1 MNNKNSN
8 TIYEELVKTVVEHQ
22 KQIIGPIAL
31 MQAKT
36 VAGIKFNGNNIVF
49 TSKDPK
55 EALGLL
61 VKSYADL
68 FGKASIELSKEAVYN
83 MNPPKNLLPKVLL

>member
-1 MNNKNSN
+1 MNKSN

-22 KQIIGPIAL
+22 KQVIGPIAV

-36 VAGIKFNGNNIVF
+36 VSGIKFNGDSVEF
-49 TSKDPK
+49 TAKNPK

-68 FGKASIELSKEAVYN
+68 FGKASIALSKEAVYN
-83 MNPPKNLLPKVLL
+83 MKPPKNLLPKVLL